1 MNRGLP
7 PAPRIAHNPGLEG
20 QAFSKPKMTMS
31 ILLGAGPT
39 GAPLVL
45 VFPQWPC
52 PWPPRTCLF
61 SAPRPSLRPVCSDL
75 CLACP
80 VQAGLKQPLAYL
92 TSRPVP
98 SSALPPCWKKPQPP
112 LTRPSANSSCL
123 LFTGPSCSS
132 VGLSF
137 SACQIGYKSLGSPGA
152 QALPLLQTTAIYRVG
167 RHVHVCTYMHACKT
181 PSCVTVYIY
190 YLL

>member
-1 MNRGLP
+1 
-7 PAPRIAHNPGLEG
+7 
-20 QAFSKPKMTMS
+20 MS

-39 GAPLVL
+39 GAQLVL

-92 TSRPVP
+92 MSRPMP
-98 SSALPPCWKKPQPP
+98 SSALPLCWRKPQPP

-152 QALPLLQTTAIYRVG
+152 QVLPLLQTTAIYRVG
-167 RHVHVCTYMHACKT
+167 RHVHMSAYICMRAKPPAVSRFTYVI
-181 PSCVTVYIY
+181 SFDLEVEQI
-190 YLL
+190 LLAPLYR